1 MKVIVGAD
9 SIMLDC
15 KFIRATHWYD
25 KTFWFTGTYLC
36 LTAAAEFYSAHNV
49 VVSFYW
55 SRYTP
60 DMPPTWQLKIREEL
74 IQQTIYKSSQD
85 AGESQDSQSCKL
97 VGSLSTQVQGDVS
110 LSLLML
116 LMECWC
122 PTLLILLPGERW
134 PREDSCTSR
143 WWPGSGDGGDLSLSA
158 PCWSPAPPPPACC
171 SSSCSTPPS
180 RCSSTSWRSPRGRP
194 RRSGT
199 VWCYFML
206 NFDEDNLQSVSCHQ
220 CSAVPASW
228 PMHGST
234 HEFIKAQCHSHDNR
248 DTLWST
254 HNNTHDHLVQQW
266 RHWQRILCSQTLLL
280 PPQHHRQ
287 VPDGGGELRGGQHL
301 VWSIVLLLSVDE
313 TGRILV
319 QRWHQLAQATALL
332 KYWEKI
338 LNDWEWVVCTLK
350 LNIIFK
356 LQLDTL
362 TRYWI
367 GKTIRLRLFYCT
379 MKQFSGPWPRRQSSV
394 CRSALVVMIDTNNVG
409 SLSCCHVWGRAR
421 TPN

>member
-1 MKVIVGAD
+1 MLWCHFTGAD
-9 SIMLDC
+9 ILQTCRQHDNWKSEKNSYNRLFINPARMQGRVKIVKVASWLVLYLLKC
-15 KFIRATHWYD
+15 KA
-25 KTFWFTGTYLC
+25 
-36 LTAAAEFYSAHNV
+36 
-49 VVSFYW
+49 
-55 SRYTP
+55 
-60 DMPPTWQLKIREEL
+60 M
-74 IQQTIYKSSQD
+74 
-85 AGESQDSQSCKL
+85 
-97 VGSLSTQVQGDVS
+97 
-110 LSLLML
+110 
-116 LMECWC
+116 
-122 PTLLILLPGERW
+122 
-134 PREDSCTSR
+134 
-143 WWPGSGDGGDLSLSA
+143 SLSA
-158 PCWSPAPPPPACC
+158 CWCYWWSVGVLPCWYCCQVRDDPERTVVHPDDDQAVVTVETCLYQRLADHLHLPRQPAVAPAAPLPRHDVPRLHGGHLGVGLGDLEQFDVI
-171 SSSCSTPPS
+171 SCWTLMKTIC
-180 RCSSTSWRSPRGRP
+180 R
-194 RRSGT
+194 
-199 VWCYFML
+199 VFH
-206 NFDEDNLQSVSCHQ
+206 VI
-220 CSAVPASW
+220 SAVPASW

-287 VPDGGGELRGGQHL
+287 VPDGGGEVRGGQHL

-332 KYWEKI
+332 KYREKI